1 MQMSC
6 IKMFAKEHD
15 KISNTEDQYGCIIKE
30 HGRVKKVMRDEV
42 GKKSQN
48 LCGSVAM
55 LSLYFILRACV
66 YHCRNESTRGTY
78 SNLHF

>member
-1 MQMSC
+1 M
-6 IKMFAKEHD
+6 
-15 KISNTEDQYGCIIKE
+15 
-30 HGRVKKVMRDEV
+30 MRDEV
-42 GKKSQN
+42 GKTSQN